1 MNKITIKIFI
11 YLGLLLGLFR
21 IIIHFVISQV
31 RFDSWYFV
39 DIFIFTY
46 LCLWPLVIKLRK
58 VYSLLNLLIIN
69 FSISAFSIVIYDSFI
84 LFYNHQFINNTF
96 LLGRGQVALYIF
108 VLSLLSSICYY
119 FIQSI
124 LKNRWESLNIDEESI
139 GQE

>member
-58 VYSLLNLLIIN
+58 VYSLPNLLIIN
-69 FSISAFSIVIYDSFI
+69 FSISTFSIVIYDSFI
-84 LFYNHQFINNTF
+84 LFYKHQFINNTF

>member
-1 MNKITIKIFI
+1 MSKITIKIFI

-21 IIIHFVISQV
+21 IIIHFVLSQV

-39 DIFIFTY
+39 DLFIFTY

-58 VYSLLNLLIIN
+58 IYSLPNLLIIN

-84 LFYNHQFINNTF
+84 LFYKHQLINNVF

-124 LKNRWESLNIDEESI
+124 LKNRWESLNFDEESI